1 MRVCITSWL
10 SHHALDGDAQTDI
23 EAKDPCIRMIA
34 AGDGQLTGLPLVGFA
49 EKKYVNGETVGTGV
63 LANYAVANAH
73 KGCRLGK
80 GSAASEC

>member
-1 MRVCITSWL
+1 
-10 SHHALDGDAQTDI
+10 
-23 EAKDPCIRMIA
+23 MIA
-34 AGDGQLTGLPLVGFA
+34 AGDGQLIGLPLVGFA